1 MPTFAAE
8 TNKNKD
14 MGYILQISLYDTLSE
29 KENKISVLYT
39 LLSNE
44 PSLAHIHNILRKYY
58 EDCRYCFALTLH
70 YAPYSLNSILK
81 FTDEVNHAFMD
92 SECKVVYDSSHIM
105 TEDFP
110 ISDGLIREIG
120 Y

>member
-1 MPTFAAE
+1 
-8 TNKNKD
+8 

-29 KENKISVLYT
+29 KANKISVLYT

-70 YAPYSLNSILK
+70 YAPYSLSSTLL
-81 FTDEVNHAFMD
+81 FLDEVNHAFMN
-92 SECKVVYDSSHIM
+92 SERKVVYDRSHIM

-110 ISDGLIREIG
+110 LSDGLLKEIG